1 MRDATNRS
9 ISLAANR
16 KVTRKLQVGHILCRY
31 SPRFIGDEKWP
42 MILVQFIFL
51 YIMKCMRAFY
61 FDNRSILHHCY
72 YSRVNENTCN
82 LLKKKKR
89 IPKNIFEINIHI
101 WRNDIQFFDG
111 QEQEFESSANILSR
125 NIQILEKNSKKRSS
139 FGSMDRSFP
148 LADSTW
154 KECSIIRYCYII
166 SLFITGT
173 MVTCTTKSTSC
184 ELISPREV

>member
-1 MRDATNRS
+1 MLS
-9 ISLAANR
+9 ISII
-16 KVTRKLQVGHILCRY
+16 VRY
-31 SPRFIGDEKWP
+31 YTIVI
-42 MILVQFIFL
+42 ILVST
-51 YIMKCMRAFY
+51 R
-61 FDNRSILHHCY
+61 ILAIY
-72 YSRVNENTCN
+72 
-82 LLKKKKR
+82 LKKKKR

>member
-1 MRDATNRS
+1 MLS
-9 ISLAANR
+9 ISII
-16 KVTRKLQVGHILCRY
+16 VRY
-31 SPRFIGDEKWP
+31 YTIVI
-42 MILVQFIFL
+42 ILVST
-51 YIMKCMRAFY
+51 R
-61 FDNRSILHHCY
+61 ILAIY
-72 YSRVNENTCN
+72 
-82 LLKKKKR
+82 LKKKKNSKKYFRDKYSHLEEWYSIFRWTGVR
-89 IPKNIFEINIHI
+89 IECKYFIAKYSNF
-101 WRNDIQFFDG
+101 RKK
-111 QEQEFESSANILSR
+111 
-125 NIQILEKNSKKRSS
+125 KNSKKRSS

>member
-1 MRDATNRS
+1 MLS
-9 ISLAANR
+9 ISIIARYYTIVNVSTRILA
-16 KVTRKLQVGHILCRY
+16 IY
-31 SPRFIGDEKWP
+31 
-42 MILVQFIFL
+42 
-51 YIMKCMRAFY
+51 
-61 FDNRSILHHCY
+61 
-72 YSRVNENTCN
+72 
-82 LLKKKKR
+82 LKKKKR

>member
-1 MRDATNRS
+1 MLS
-9 ISLAANR
+9 ISIIARYYTIVNVSTRILA
-16 KVTRKLQVGHILCRY
+16 IY
-31 SPRFIGDEKWP
+31 
-42 MILVQFIFL
+42 
-51 YIMKCMRAFY
+51 
-61 FDNRSILHHCY
+61 
-72 YSRVNENTCN
+72 
-82 LLKKKKR
+82 LKKKKR

-111 QEQEFESSANILSR
+111 QEFESSANILSR

>member
-1 MRDATNRS
+1 MLS
-9 ISLAANR
+9 ISII
-16 KVTRKLQVGHILCRY
+16 VRY
-31 SPRFIGDEKWP
+31 YTIVI
-42 MILVQFIFL
+42 ILVST
-51 YIMKCMRAFY
+51 R
-61 FDNRSILHHCY
+61 ILAIY
-72 YSRVNENTCN
+72 
-82 LLKKKKR
+82 LKKKKR

-111 QEQEFESSANILSR
+111 QEFESSANILSR

>member
-1 MRDATNRS
+1 MLS
-9 ISLAANR
+9 ISIIARYYTIVNVSTRILA
-16 KVTRKLQVGHILCRY
+16 IY
-31 SPRFIGDEKWP
+31 
-42 MILVQFIFL
+42 
-51 YIMKCMRAFY
+51 
-61 FDNRSILHHCY
+61 
-72 YSRVNENTCN
+72 
-82 LLKKKKR
+82 LKKKKNSKKYFRDKYSHLEEWYSIFRWTGTGVR
-89 IPKNIFEINIHI
+89 IECKYFIAKYSNF
-101 WRNDIQFFDG
+101 RKK
-111 QEQEFESSANILSR
+111 
-125 NIQILEKNSKKRSS
+125 KNSKKRSS

>member
-1 MRDATNRS
+1 MLS
-9 ISLAANR
+9 ISIIARYYTIVNVSTRILA
-16 KVTRKLQVGHILCRY
+16 IY
-31 SPRFIGDEKWP
+31 
-42 MILVQFIFL
+42 
-51 YIMKCMRAFY
+51 
-61 FDNRSILHHCY
+61 
-72 YSRVNENTCN
+72 
-82 LLKKKKR
+82 LKKKKR

-111 QEQEFESSANILSR
+111 QEFESSANILSR

-139 FGSMDRSFP
+139 FGSMDRSLP

>member
-82 LLKKKKR
+82 LLKKKK
-89 IPKNIFEINIHI
+89 
-101 WRNDIQFFDG
+101 
-111 QEQEFESSANILSR
+111 
-125 NIQILEKNSKKRSS
+125 KNSKKRSS